1 MRDFGPVEART
12 LSRLGRSLLGS
23 FELYGYERV
32 TVPAFEYALT
42 LERGLGAL
50 DPREVLR
57 FVEPETGEVVALR
70 PDMTPQIARL
80 VATRLG
86 AAPDPIRLCYEGSIV
101 RLRRERAR
109 RHRQIP
115 QAGIELVGASAP
127 AGDLE
132 VLEVAGAALRAA
144 GLSSFVLDLG
154 HARIAGSLIE
164 RAPAHGRASLSDAL
178 GLKDAFELERRAA
191 SLGMSR
197 AEIAPLVL
205 LTELHGE
212 SELWPAAER
221 ALENTPARAP
231 LAELKDVFERALD
244 LAPRV
249 SVDLGEVRD
258 LGYYTGVTFQL
269 LAEGPGEPVA
279 AGGRYDGL
287 LARFGTPRP
296 AAGFAIAL
304 DNLSWALGERAS
316 RSVRV
321 LVLGGGEVL
330 AALRDAGVAAAPAPE
345 GDPGEYARA
354 FRYSHLF
361 EPGVGLTVVET
372 GARIAISATD
382 PFAVAEAVRKETEES
397 TCRRS

>member
-1 MRDFGPVEART
+1 MRDFGPAEARI
-12 LSRLGRSLLGS
+12 LSGLGRSLLGS

-80 VATRLG
+80 VATRLRS
-86 AAPDPIRLCYEGSIV
+86 APDPIRLCYEGSIV

-115 QAGIELVGASAP
+115 QAGIELIGAKAP

-132 VLEVAGAALRAA
+132 VLEVAGVALRAT
-144 GLSSFVLDLG
+144 GLTTFLLDLG

-164 RAPAHGRASLSDAL
+164 AAPEHGRAGLSEAL

-191 SLGMSR
+191 ALGMSR
-197 AEIAPLVL
+197 AEILPLVA

-212 SELWPAAER
+212 SEIWPAAKR
-221 ALENTPARAP
+221 ALQGTAAEPA
-231 LAELKDVFERALD
+231 LTELERVFERAVD

-269 LAEGPGEPVA
+269 LSEGPGEPVA

-287 LARFGTPRP
+287 LARFGTARP

-304 DNLSWALGERAS
+304 DNLSWALGRPES
-316 RSVRV
+316 PVVRV
-321 LVLGGGEVL
+321 LVVGKSELVR
-330 AALRDAGVAAAPAPE
+330 ALRDAGVAAAPAPE
-345 GDPGEYARA
+345 EDPLAYARA
-354 FRYSHLF
+354 FRYSHVLDAS
-361 EPGVGLTVVET
+361 GLVQLAT
-372 GARIAISATD
+372 GARIAIAESD
-382 PFAVAEAVRKETEES
+382 PFALAQAVRKETEE